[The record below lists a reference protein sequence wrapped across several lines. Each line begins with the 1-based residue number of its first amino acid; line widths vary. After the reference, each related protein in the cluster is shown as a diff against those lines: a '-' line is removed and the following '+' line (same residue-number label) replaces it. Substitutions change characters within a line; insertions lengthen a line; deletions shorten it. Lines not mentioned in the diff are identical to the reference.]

1 MEKNHRGISFWA
13 VFHRTLSNSPM
24 MFFRH
29 HFPLPPTPISSLA
42 ALLWDSMRPVM
53 HLHLPTLHL
62 ILFTNSVVDNL
73 LWQCNHQPMTR
84 QLTDKVEL
92 HSTSKRRKKCKA
104 TYTHKCPGKSSS
116 IKCKSCQP
124 CLSRLSLLSLLSQL
138 PPPVSSVPT
147 VPSVPYSLSVLSS
160 VSLIFLSRLRE
171 AVKTT

>member
-1 MEKNHRGISFWA
+1 MEKNHRGISFRA
-13 VFHRTLSNSPM
+13 VLHRTLSNSPM

-73 LWQCNHQPMTR
+73 LWQCNHQPMMR

-92 HSTSKRRKKCKA
+92 HSTSKRRKNCKS
-104 TYTHKCPGKSSS
+104 YLQKCPGKSSS
-116 IKCKSCQP
+116 IKCKSYQP
-124 CLSRLSLLSLLSQL
+124 CLSRLSRLPRLSFLSLLSQL

-160 VSLIFLSRLRE
+160 VSLIFL
-171 AVKTT
+171 

>member
-1 MEKNHRGISFWA
+1 MEKNHKGISFWA
-13 VFHRTLSNSPM
+13 VLHRTLSNSPM

-92 HSTSKRRKKCKA
+92 HSTSKRRKNCKS
-104 TYTHKCPGKSSS
+104 YLHKCPGKSSL
-116 IKCKSCQP
+116 IKCK
-124 CLSRLSLLSLLSQL
+124 SLLSQL
-138 PPPVSSVPT
+138 PPPVSSVLT
-147 VPSVPYSLSVLSS
+147 VPSVPYGLSVLSS

>member
-1 MEKNHRGISFWA
+1 MAGLFKVKWKKNRRGISFWA
-13 VFHRTLSNSPM
+13 VLHRTLSNLPM

-104 TYTHKCPGKSSS
+104 TYTSVLERAVRSNVNLVNHVSPACPSYPSYPN
-116 IKCKSCQP
+116 CP
-124 CLSRLSLLSLLSQL
+124 RLSRLSRLYHPSRMACLSCPACL
-138 PPPVSSVPT
+138 
-147 VPSVPYSLSVLSS
+147 
-160 VSLIFLSRLRE
+160 
-171 AVKTT
+171 

>member
-1 MEKNHRGISFWA
+1 MEKNHKGISFWA
-13 VFHRTLSNSPM
+13 VLHRTLSNLPM
-24 MFFRH
+24 MSFRH

-92 HSTSKRRKKCKA
+92 QSTFKTSEEMQS
-104 TYTHKCPGKSSS
+104 YLHKCPGKSSS

-147 VPSVPYSLSVLSS
+147 VPSTPYGLSVLSS
-160 VSLIFLSRLRE
+160 VSLIFLSRLLGKLS
-171 AVKTT
+171 KTT